1 MSAMSGLTTLSH
13 WFLDGHIGASAVGGL
28 WLLPLLACPAAM
40 GLMMWSMRRGH
51 GDSHERPVEEQ
62 RQDDRTAEDSVE
74 TLRAKLDATQR
85 RQEALSRELQELQ
98 RGRAA
103 EGAPREVDEARD

>member
-1 MSAMSGLTTLSH
+1 MTAMSGLATLSR
-13 WFLDGHIGASAVGGL
+13 WVLDGYIGAFTGGGL
-28 WLLPLLACPAAM
+28 GILPLLACPVAM

-62 RQDDRTAEDSVE
+62 NQDQAPEDSVE

-85 RQEALSRELQELQ
+85 RQEALSRELEELQ

-103 EGAPREVDEARD
+103 EGASREVDEARD